1 MNFQTKQ
8 YQKNLTEKMDKYFS
22 LYSDSCKKIALKT
35 AWWNTKFVFS
45 KLKKQKPSFNDTV
58 EHIGVFIAGGIGDL
72 VCAAKYIQALSGY
85 LSPQAE
91 IDVIGETQDIET
103 LKHIFLNK
111 KYIHNIISEQKIPQ
125 YDLHIRLV
133 RFPVI
138 ENYYEHRLSAH
149 TLAYIQRI
157 NEFHKQNP
165 LLIKNDF
172 LGRCYSQ
179 MQGRT
184 RETQAD
190 IDNLLSMKDV
200 DFSIEYKKT
209 DILARY
215 NLESNKYITL
225 QTGSGT
231 HFQNIPHE
239 VRQWPIEH
247 YEALVNGLKERYPAY
262 KMVQIGKSNQERI
275 KNIDIDLRGKTDMD
289 DLLGLL
295 QSAKLHI
302 SQEGGI
308 PILRHVLKGGP
319 SVVLFGP
326 TDEKFFG
333 YEENI
338 NITARTCP
346 HPCEWLTKDWM
357 KKCLRTNY
365 QQPCMQDIKPKDV
378 LSQIKRVIN
387 NE

>member
-1 MNFQTKQ
+1 
-8 YQKNLTEKMDKYFS
+8 
-22 LYSDSCKKIALKT
+22 
-35 AWWNTKFVFS
+35 
-45 KLKKQKPSFNDTV
+45 
-58 EHIGVFIAGGIGDL
+58 
-72 VCAAKYIQALSGY
+72 
-85 LSPQAE
+85 
-91 IDVIGETQDIET
+91 
-103 LKHIFLNK
+103 
-111 KYIHNIISEQKIPQ
+111 
-125 YDLHIRLV
+125 
-133 RFPVI
+133 
-138 ENYYEHRLSAH
+138 
-149 TLAYIQRI
+149 
-157 NEFHKQNP
+157 
-165 LLIKNDF
+165 
-172 LGRCYSQ
+172 
-179 MQGRT
+179 
-184 RETQAD
+184 
-190 IDNLLSMKDV
+190 
-200 DFSIEYKKT
+200 
-209 DILARY
+209 
-215 NLESNKYITL
+215 
-225 QTGSGT
+225 
-231 HFQNIPHE
+231 
-239 VRQWPIEH
+239 
-247 YEALVNGLKERYPAY
+247 
-262 KMVQIGKSNQERI
+262 
-275 KNIDIDLRGKTDMD
+275 MD